1 MNKEKILEIK
11 SLSVHYPI
19 FVGNVKAVEKID
31 LDIYDGEVVGIVGES
46 GCGKSTLGL
55 SFLKMVRS
63 PGKIVRGQIKY
74 KGTDILKL
82 KRKNLLKLRG
92 NNISMIFQNP
102 LNSLNPLFKISHQ
115 FIETIRLHNPEIKKD
130 KAYEMAE
137 EMFENLGIDKSRL
150 NDYPHQ
156 MSGGMRQRIMI
167 GIALI
172 LNPDVLIADEP
183 TTSLDVIVEAQFVDF
198 LKDLQKKFKLSI
210 IVITHNLGLVAEM
223 ADRIAVM
230 YGGKIIEKGY
240 IEKIYHDPMHPY
252 TQGLINCIP
261 NIEVEQKKL
270 QTMPGNPPDLITPPK
285 GCRFSPR
292 CPEVMEICRKKLPK
306 LEKYQDHEVA
316 CWLYSK

>member
-1 MNKEKILEIK
+1 MMNKTKVLEIK
-11 SLSVHYPI
+11 NLSVHYPI

-31 LDIYDGEVVGIVGES
+31 LNIYDGEVVGIVGES

-63 PGKIVRGQIKY
+63 PGKIVNGEIKY
-74 KGTDILKL
+74 KDTDILKL

-115 FIETIRLHNPEIKKD
+115 FIETIRLHNPEIKKK

-137 EMFENLGIDKSRL
+137 DMFENLGIEKSRL
-150 NDYPHQ
+150 DDYPHQ

-210 IVITHNLGLVAEM
+210 IVITHNLGLVAEL

-230 YGGKIIEKGY
+230 YGGKIIEKGF
-240 IEKIYHDPMHPY
+240 IEKEKRGIYKITDN
-252 TQGLINCIP
+252 G
-261 NIEVEQKKL
+261 KKL
-270 QTMPGNPPDLITPPK
+270 L
-285 GCRFSPR
+285 
-292 CPEVMEICRKKLPK
+292 EVIHQFENENI
-306 LEKYQDHEVA
+306 
-316 CWLYSK
+316 